1 MTMATAATTTS
12 AAKDYAA
19 ARRFMVD
26 GQIRTN
32 KVTDERL
39 IEALVDLPRERFV
52 PSGLEARAYLDD
64 DLPLGNGRY
73 LMEPMVLA
81 RLVQS
86 LHLQPGDRVLVVGAA
101 GGYSAALLARLGAS
115 VTALES
121 DSALASAAR
130 VALSN
135 DRADA
140 NVVSGPLQDGYAQG
154 GPYAAILIEGAV
166 GEVPARLLEQLK
178 QQGKLATVLRE
189 NNVTSGRAVLVTRG
203 EGGAAGTRILFDANT
218 PLLPGF
224 EPAPAFTF

>member
-39 IEALVDLPRERFV
+39 IEALVDIPRERFV
-52 PSGLEARAYLDD
+52 PSALEARAYLDD
-64 DLPLGNGRY
+64 DLPVGNGRY

-81 RLVQS
+81 RLIQS
-86 LHLQPGDRVLVVGAA
+86 LHVQPGDRVLVVGAA
-101 GGYSAALLARLGAS
+101 GGYSAALLARLGAT

-121 DSALASAAR
+121 DSALGAAAR
-130 VALSN
+130 AALSHG
-135 DRADA
+135 RADA
-140 NVVSGPLQDGYAQG
+140 TLVAGPLQEGYAQG

-166 GEVPARLLEQLK
+166 AEVPARLLEQLK
-178 QQGKLATVLRE
+178 QEGKLATVLRD

-203 EGGAAGTRILFDANT
+203 AAGTVGTRILFDANT

>member
-1 MTMATAATTTS
+1 MMVTAATSTT
-12 AAKDYAA
+12 AAKDFAA

-52 PSGLEARAYLDD
+52 PPAQQARAYIDD

-81 RLVQS
+81 RLVQT
-86 LHLQPGDRVLVVGAA
+86 LQVKAGDRVLVVGAA
-101 GGYSAALLARLGAS
+101 GGYGAALLARLGAS

-121 DSALASAAR
+121 DPALASFAR
-130 VALSN
+130 TALTGDSSGV
-135 DRADA
+135 
-140 NVVSGPLQDGYAQG
+140 NVVTGDLRAGYAQG
-154 GPYAAILIEGAV
+154 GPYSAILIEGAV
-166 GEVPARLLEQLK
+166 AEIPARLLEQLK
-178 QQGKLATVLRE
+178 QQGKLVTVLRD
-189 NNVTSGRAVLVTRG
+189 NDVIVGHAVLVTRG

-218 PLLPGF
+218 RLLAGF
-224 EPAPAFTF
+224 EPTPRFAF

>member
-1 MTMATAATTTS
+1 MATAATTNS

-52 PSGLEARAYLDD
+52 APGLQARAYLDD

-73 LMEPMVLA
+73 LIEPMVLA
-81 RLVQS
+81 RLVQT
-86 LHLQPGDRVLVVGAA
+86 LHVQPGDKVLVVGAA
-101 GGYSAALLARLGAS
+101 GGYSAALLARLGAT

-121 DSALASAAR
+121 DATLAATARAALGAEGAT
-130 VALSN
+130 V
-135 DRADA
+135 
-140 NVVSGPLQDGYAQG
+140 NVVTGALKDGWAQSGPFN
-154 GPYAAILIEGAV
+154 AILIEGAV
-166 GEVPARLLEQLK
+166 AQVPAQLLEQLK
-178 QQGKLATVLRE
+178 HQGKLVTVLRE
-189 NNVTSGRAVLVTRG
+189 NNVTTGRAILATRG
-203 EGGAAGTRILFDANT
+203 ESGAAGTRVLFDANT

-224 EPAPAFTF
+224 EPAPSFAF